1 MNKNDIFKNYS
12 LKTSTVD
19 VPSWGGEVGIREL
32 SAGAM
37 HSMRVAEGGSELEMA
52 AIVVINGVVGED
64 GKRMFADADKKK
76 ILEMSPADLVLVSTA
91 IIELSDLNTADEEE

>member
-64 GKRMFADADKKK
+64 GKRMFADSDKKK

-91 IIELSDLNTADEEE
+91 VIELSDLNTADEEE

>member
-12 LKTSTVD
+12 LKTSTVE

-52 AIVVINGVVGED
+52 AIVVINGVIGED
-64 GKRMFADADKKK
+64 GKRMFADSDKKK
-76 ILEMSPADLVLVSTA
+76 ILEMSPSDLVLVSTA
-91 IIELSDLNTADEEE
+91 IIELSDLNTAEEE